1 MTKPHLASDWKHILK
16 KAWSVRL
23 IALAGL
29 LQGLEMI
36 LPLFV
41 HSMPRGVFASI
52 AIPVTAA
59 AFASRVMAQKGFDDG
74 ND

>member
-1 MTKPHLASDWKHILK
+1 MKKPELVPEWKKILK

-23 IALAGL
+23 IAAAGL

-41 HSMPRGVFASI
+41 HSMPKGVFASL

-59 AFASRVMAQKGFDDG
+59 AFASRVIAQKGFQDE
-74 ND
+74 